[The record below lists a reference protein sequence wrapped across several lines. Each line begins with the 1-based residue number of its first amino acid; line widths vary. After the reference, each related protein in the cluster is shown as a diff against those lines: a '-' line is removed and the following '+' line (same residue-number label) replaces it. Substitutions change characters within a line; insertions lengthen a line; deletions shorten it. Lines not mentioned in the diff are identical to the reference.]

1 MSSLFIYLSK
11 VIFCSGILWLYYFF
25 VLRNKIYHQYNR
37 FFLMILFVCSWII
50 PLCTIDITTAVTSKS
65 FVTQTIQTIAITNAS
80 FEDEVLQPSSFQIS
94 WQVFL
99 QYTFWCI
106 CGTLF
111 LVMFWRFLKLWI
123 IVWKSKITSN
133 HNIIFSNIKGTPFS
147 FFNYIFWNPALD
159 IHSTDAYQ
167 ILLHEYEHV
176 KQHHSIDKLIVQLV
190 LIVGWVNPFFWLARK
205 ELFLIHEFMAD
216 KKAVQQ
222 GNVEALAKLLLVS
235 SYPNHHQTF
244 TNSFFFSPIKRRLI
258 MITKNTT
265 PQFTHYLQ
273 RVIALPLLAVVL
285 GLVAFKKV
293 GNQPLY
299 APLEK
304 LYATVIHTNNEA
316 TNAIKTDNNETAK
329 TESKTVVTLLS
340 KQYTVVIDASHGG
353 TDFGAIAADG
363 TSEKEISLQLSM
375 AIKAAN
381 TNPNLNIVL
390 TRESDIF
397 NNVKEKALLAN
408 DLKPDVFVSFHAN
421 DAPKGTA
428 ESGFEIYVA
437 SKDSEFMSASKL
449 LAQTISSNLP
459 DNIPNLGIKQLT
471 TGIYVLQAVQAPSVL
486 IEAGYMSNANDVLYI
501 KNKNNQNQLAKRVL
515 NGIEQFLIASEK
527 NEQTLEN
534 EFLQTPNN
542 SSVGGATDAEME
554 IYQNYVQ
561 KYFGN
566 SSDLKKP
573 STFGKASENL
583 PKHIKDEMVSIYNK
597 MNKQQQAAQAICFMK
612 HPGFLKKQVPT
623 QLQLNNWLKP
633 NVYGIWIDDKRVSND
648 KLKSYKPSDFS
659 LFTASKLSKNA
670 INYPNHKV
678 QLQLMTNDYYENYV
692 KEAQKQANDYL
703 VMIRWN
709 SKG

>member
-50 PLCTIDITTAVTSKS
+50 PLCTIDITTTVTSKS

-80 FEDEVLQPSSFQIS
+80 FEDEVLQPTSFQIS

-99 QYTFWCI
+99 QYIFLCI

-190 LIVGWVNPFFWLARK
+190 LIVGWANPFFWLARK

-273 RVIALPLLAVVL
+273 KVIALPIAAIIIA
-285 GLVAFKKV
+285 LVAFKKV
-293 GNQPLY
+293 ETP
-299 APLEK
+299 
-304 LYATVIHTNNEA
+304 
-316 TNAIKTDNNETAK
+316 KTYK
-329 TESKTVVTLLS
+329 SLS
-340 KQYTVVIDASHGG
+340 KQYTIVIDAGHGG
-353 TDFGAIAADG
+353 DDKGAIAADG
-363 TSEKEISLQLSM
+363 TSEKEISLQLAQ

-381 TNPNLNIVL
+381 KNPNLNIVL
-390 TRESDIF
+390 TRETDVF
-397 NNVKEKALLAN
+397 NNVKEKSLIAN
-408 DLKPDVFVSFHAN
+408 DLKPDVFVSLHMN
-421 DAPKGTA
+421 DAPKPSSL
-428 ESGFEIYVA
+428 SGFEIYVS
-437 SKDSEFMSASKL
+437 SKENEYSNASKL
-449 LAQTISSNLP
+449 LAQTISNNLP
-459 DNIPNLGIKQLT
+459 TDIPNRGIKQRTL
-471 TGIYVLQAVQAPSVL
+471 GIYVLQAVQAPSVL
-486 IEAGYMSNANDVLYI
+486 IETGFMTNENDMAYI
-501 KNKNNQNQLAKRVL
+501 KNTNHQERLVKQVL
-515 NGIEQFLIASEK
+515 QGIEQFLQLSEK
-527 NEQTLEN
+527 NIEALEN

-542 SSVGGATDAEME
+542 ASVAGATDAEME

-597 MNKQQQAAQAICFMK
+597 MNKQQQAAQAIGFMK

-703 VMIRWN
+703 MMIRWN

>member
-80 FEDEVLQPSSFQIS
+80 FEDEVLQPTSFQIS

-99 QYTFWCI
+99 QNIFWCI

-190 LIVGWVNPFFWLARK
+190 LIVGWANPFFWLARK

-258 MITKNTT
+258 MITKNTR

-273 RVIALPLLAVVL
+273 KVIALPIAAIIIA
-285 GLVAFKKV
+285 LVAFKKV
-293 GNQPLY
+293 ETP
-299 APLEK
+299 
-304 LYATVIHTNNEA
+304 
-316 TNAIKTDNNETAK
+316 KTYK
-329 TESKTVVTLLS
+329 SLS
-340 KQYTVVIDASHGG
+340 KQYTIVIDAGHGG
-353 TDFGAIAADG
+353 EDKGAKATDG
-363 TSEKEISLQLSM
+363 TTENEISLQLSM

-421 DAPKGTA
+421 DAPKGSTK
-428 ESGFEIYVA
+428 SGFEIYVA

-449 LAQTISSNLP
+449 LAQAISSNLP

-534 EFLQTPNN
+534 EFLQTPINAT
-542 SSVGGATDAEME
+542 VAGATDAEME
-554 IYQNYVQ
+554 MYQNYVQ

-670 INYPNHKV
+670 INYPKHKV